1 MRETVGVD
9 LPSLPCRGYGAYDVV
24 LCHLAAKVIVC
35 GYQISDRQHEIVRQR
50 IAAIGIVLRRQR
62 ILLGQRVGK
71 WHRRVSDDAGIAVI
85 LLDQNENV
93 GHDRNFVRRI
103 GSATSASELKASE
116 KNSR

>member
-35 GYQISDRQHEIVRQR
+35 GYQIPNRQHEIVRQR

-62 ILLGQRVGK
+62 ILLSERIGK
-71 WHRRVSDDAGIAVI
+71 WHRRISNDAGIAVI
-85 LLDQNENV
+85 LLDQHKNMSHN
-93 GHDRNFVRRI
+93 RNIVRRI
-103 GSATSASELKASE
+103 GSAASASEL
-116 KNSR
+116 NPG